1 LSINATRFV
10 SLLRSAN
17 LSSTYIGEPGRNQT
31 NEAAWTI
38 LAPTDDTLD
47 VVDKWSGSDALSSN
61 LGRIPSEND
70 TPAFRQSHD
79 FEDASPIAA
88 LLQYHLLPGRLLP
101 SDIRDGMLVET
112 ELRTSNLNGGRQ
124 RLRVTVADNL
134 GQRDWESIGHGEIGF
149 GASTVLGKPGE
160 LPIYSVSS
168 LLSSYIVKVGKSI
181 IYLISSLLAPPDDV
195 LQTAVSDL
203 QLSTFVAAVYAAD
216 LDRAIKKAPAIS
228 YFVPRN
234 RAFGYL
240 GLGMKY
246 LLLPEGKDELRKV
259 IRYHAITRVVYTS
272 DIEPGRT
279 TLNTLE
285 GGELVLRRSKSKN
298 GTLTLSSPTKWDGH
312 DSGENYPANGELRP
326 AQVGDP
332 DALTSSGVIHTI
344 DSVIMPADIALTI
357 RKLIHGS
364 RQATMVD
371 LMVRAGLG
379 WILEGR
385 EPTSDELAYAILQ
398 GIVKGT
404 DDENG
409 DGAEP
414 DAESLAMP
422 SYTVLVPTDKAFSR
436 LNLTQYL
443 HDREALLDLLKLHI
457 IPTQPSTPRTGTTR
471 LPAEPPKDGQPLS
484 MADDLIYSTLLS
496 SKSKYGD
503 IAFRAT
509 GDNSFIVG
517 IRGSRNNAGMDF
529 ARVGQS
535 GRASVRWRKS
545 LRAGGHHPDNDEQP
559 HNHVNL
565 ELWSGGMALGGGVLV
580 IDSVLVP
587 YEPSWFS
594 RCGLHIKTFKSKL
607 TCRWG
612 WLVIT
617 LVGVGIVLLI
627 AAASIGWWWMTKGK
641 HEQYEPL
648 EGEEEE

>member
-1 LSINATRFV
+1 V
-10 SLLRSAN
+10 
-17 LSSTYIGEPGRNQT
+17 
-31 NEAAWTI
+31 
-38 LAPTDDTLD
+38 
-47 VVDKWSGSDALSSN
+47 
-61 LGRIPSEND
+61 
-70 TPAFRQSHD
+70 
-79 FEDASPIAA
+79 
-88 LLQYHLLPGRLLP
+88 
-101 SDIRDGMLVET
+101 
-112 ELRTSNLNGGRQ
+112 
-124 RLRVTVADNL
+124 
-134 GQRDWESIGHGEIGF
+134 
-149 GASTVLGKPGE
+149 
-160 LPIYSVSS
+160 
-168 LLSSYIVKVGKSI
+168 

-228 YFVPRN
+228 YFIPRN

-259 IRYHAITRVVYTS
+259 IRYHAVNQIVYAP
-272 DIEPGRT
+272 DVEPGRT
-279 TLNTLE
+279 TLKTLE
-285 GGELVLRRSKSKN
+285 GGELVLRRGKGKN
-298 GTLTLSSPTKWDGH
+298 STLTLSSPTKWEGH
-312 DSGENYPANGELRP
+312 DSGEAFPANGELRS
-326 AQVGDP
+326 AQIGDS

-344 DSVIMPADIALTI
+344 DSVIMPADVALTI
-357 RKLIHGS
+357 RKLIRGS
-364 RQATMVD
+364 KQATMVD

-385 EPTSDELAYAILQ
+385 EPTSDELAHAILS
-398 GIVKGT
+398 GVVKAP
-404 DDENG
+404 DDQVG
-409 DGAEP
+409 DEP
-414 DAESLAMP
+414 LPDVESLAMP
-422 SYTVLVPTDKAFSR
+422 SYTLLVPTDKAFSR
-436 LNLTQYL
+436 LNLTRYL

-457 IPTQPSTPRTGTTR
+457 IPTQPSTPRTGSTR
-471 LPAEPPKDGQPLS
+471 TPAEPPKDGSPLS
-484 MADDLIYSTLLS
+484 MADDLVYGTLLS

-545 LRAGGHHPDNDEQP
+545 LQAGNYGVLDDETP
-559 HNHVNL
+559 PGTHVNL
-565 ELWSGGMALGGGVLV
+565 ELWKGGMALGGGVLV

-594 RCGLHIKTFKSKL
+594 RYVTSANESRLAL
-607 TCRWG
+607 TRRWG

-627 AAASIGWWWMTKGK
+627 AAASVGWWWMTKGK